1 MQNYYCVYCGAKYSA
16 INLLTL
22 NLCPRNPE
30 NPRGNH
36 KLYEGSE
43 KPHYFCKYCGAKYP
57 TIGMMTLNLCHK
69 SPLGRHSPA
78 L

>member
-1 MQNYYCVYCGAKYSA
+1 MPNYYCVYCGAKYSA

-43 KPHYFCKYCGAKYP
+43 KPHYFCKYCRKF
-57 TIGMMTLNLCHK
+57 
-69 SPLGRHSPA
+69 
-78 L
+78 

>member
-1 MQNYYCVYCGAKYSA
+1 MPNYYCVYCGAKYSA

-22 NLCPRNPE
+22 NLCPR